1 MRNLMRSTSVVLLS
15 LSLTGT
21 AVISARAAELPPRTP
36 KVVAAFHDTG
46 INPYHQVFRT
56 DDPWA
61 HEHPS
66 TYIEGYPTD
75 AIALPIT
82 LPAADAEVNWATVV
96 QEDCLIWKSV
106 QPGKLYWFPGT
117 KIIGAVSFSASMD
130 GACSSLPNS
139 GTEILDYNGHGTMV
153 ASRGTGAGYGACR
166 ESDCRIVAVQ
176 SPMAV
181 PIVNPASSMPPTV
194 AGIDFITNNA
204 GWIDVQSN
212 SWGPIVPGWEP
223 TGQAG
228 LLTANPE
235 LVRAVERA
243 SSTHPAFWASGNGI
257 LFRGGVLGHPTLLTP
272 HLGPSAIIVGGHDS
286 GFVNTWPGF
295 PPHVVSDSCAAW
307 AARNKHLS
315 QSADNVAS
323 GTSGA
328 TPYAAGGAA
337 RILLEARQILGDLD
351 TGVDAPVATMAQGS
365 SGVVSSG
372 PLADGTLHRDELKDL
387 LFNTATPRPARQFE
401 DGPPCSLTAGFD
413 PTPVKWTDVPAQ
425 YPEFLHI
432 GYGAVDTPS
441 INLAFQVLR
450 GTAGMPNR
458 ATTDLYFGEDY
469 RARTVTHSVWDGIP

>member
-1 MRNLMRSTSVVLLS
+1 MRSTLLVALSVS
-15 LSLTGT
+15 LG
-21 AVISARAAELPPRTP
+21 VSAAIPALARTAELPPQTP

-46 INPYHQVFRT
+46 INPYHEVFRT

-61 HEHPS
+61 NEHPS
-66 TYIEGYPTD
+66 TYIQGYPED
-75 AIALPIT
+75 ATALRIT
-82 LPAADAEVNWATVV
+82 LPGPDDETDWATVV
-96 QEDCLIWKSV
+96 REDCPIWKSV
-106 QPGKLYWFPGT
+106 EPGKLYWFPGT
-117 KIIGAVSFSASMD
+117 KIIGAISFSGSMD
-130 GACSSLPNS
+130 NACNNLHNS
-139 GTEILDYNGHGTMV
+139 GAEILDYNGHGTMV

-181 PIVNPASSMPPTV
+181 PILNPSASMPPTV

-204 GWIDVQSN
+204 NWIDVQSN

-235 LVRAVERA
+235 LARAVERA

-286 GFVNTWPGF
+286 GYVNTWPGF

-307 AARNKHLS
+307 AARNKHLTE
-315 QSADNVAS
+315 SADNVAG

-328 TPYAAGGAA
+328 TPFAAGGAA
-337 RILLEARQILGDLD
+337 RILLEARRLLGDLD
-351 TGVDAPVATMAQGS
+351 TGVDEGVALMAEGEA
-365 SGVVSSG
+365 GLTPSG
-372 PLADGTLHRDELKDL
+372 PLTDGTFHRDDLKSV
-387 LFNTATPRPARQFE
+387 LFATATPRPERQFE
-401 DGPPCSLTAGFD
+401 DGPPCALTLGFD
-413 PTPVKWTDVPAQ
+413 PTPVKWTDIPDQ

-432 GYGAVDTPS
+432 GYGAVDIPS
-441 INLAFQVLR
+441 INLAAEVLV
-450 GTAGMPNR
+450 GTKPAPDR
-458 ATTDLYFGEDY
+458 STTDLYFGEDH
-469 RARTVTHSVWDGIP
+469 RVRTVTHSVWDGLP

>member
-1 MRNLMRSTSVVLLS
+1 MRKALRSTSLVLLS
-15 LSLTGT
+15 LSLLGSG
-21 AVISARAAELPPRTP
+21 AARAQEPPAPTP
-36 KVVAAFHDTG
+36 KVVVAYHDTG
-46 INPYHQVFRT
+46 INPYHEVFRT
-56 DDPWA
+56 DDPYA
-61 HEHPS
+61 FQHPS
-66 TYIEGYPTD
+66 TYIPGYPAD

-82 LPAADAEVNWATVV
+82 LPGPGDETDWATVV
-96 QEDCLIWKSV
+96 KDDCVLWKSV
-106 QPGKLYWFPGT
+106 KPGQLYWFPGT
-117 KIIGAVSFSASMD
+117 KIVGAISFSASMD
-130 GACSSLPNS
+130 AACNSLPNS
-139 GTEILDYNGHGTMV
+139 GAEILDYNGHGTMV

-181 PIVNPASSMPPTV
+181 PLVNPASSMPPTV

-204 GWIDVQSN
+204 SWIDVQSN

-257 LFRGGVLGHPTLLTP
+257 AFRGGVLGHPTLLTP

-286 GFVNTWPGF
+286 GYVNTWPGF
-295 PPHVVSDSCAAW
+295 PPHVVSDSCSAW
-307 AARNKHLS
+307 AATNRS
-315 QSADNVAS
+315 IRESRENVAG

-337 RILLEARQILGDLD
+337 AILLEARRMLGDLD
-351 TGVDAPVATMAQGS
+351 TGVDSPVATMAQGLA
-365 SGVVSSG
+365 GPVASG
-372 PLADGTLHRDELKDL
+372 PLADGALHRDELRSV
-387 LFNTATPRPARQFE
+387 LFKTATPRPARQFE
-401 DGPPCSLTAGFD
+401 DGPPCGTGQFG
-413 PTPVKWTDVPAQ
+413 PTPIKWTDVPAG

-441 INLAFQVLR
+441 LTLASQVLH
-450 GTAGMPNR
+450 GTAPMPTRTN
-458 ATTDLYFGEDY
+458 TDLYFGEDY
-469 RARTVTHSVWDGIP
+469 RARTVTHAVFRGP